1 MFEGIKVGMPQALR
15 YYDGSFQIQIMDGKT
30 MMKKSFL
37 NPSPIEIP
45 AGEVAPLVIFTAKD
59 ENGGLWG
66 PDYAWDYDR
75 ETWMT
80 YDERFHKMPSVE
92 SSPVVEET
100 PIEEPVE
107 ELEMPVEEEVE
118 ELKTPE
124 LPSEEMV
131 DEDDDLLPS
140 EDDDEDDWV

>member
-15 YYDGSFQIQIMDGKT
+15 YYNGSFQVRIMDGKT
-30 MMKKSFL
+30 MTKMGFL
-37 NPSPIEIP
+37 NPTEIEVP
-45 AGEVAPLVIFTAKD
+45 AGEVAPLVIFSAKD
-59 ENGGLWG
+59 ENGDVWG
-66 PDYAWDYDR
+66 PDYAWDYER

-80 YDERFHKMPSVE
+80 YDERFHTVPSIE

-107 ELEMPVEEEVE
+107 EAE

-124 LPSEEMV
+124 PSEEMV
-131 DEDDDLLPS
+131 EEDDDLFPS
-140 EDDDEDDWV
+140 EDDDEDDWS